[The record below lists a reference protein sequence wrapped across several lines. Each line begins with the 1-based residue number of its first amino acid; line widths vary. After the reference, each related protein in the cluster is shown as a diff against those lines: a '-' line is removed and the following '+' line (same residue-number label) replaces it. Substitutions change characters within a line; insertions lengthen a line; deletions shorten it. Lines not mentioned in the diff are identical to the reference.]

1 MSMLTPNVEELIST
15 DCSRNPIVFLRRL
28 YSPAVNIDVFG
39 NFREKVGV
47 YQLSLIFKRPP
58 QRLGQA
64 LKKQGLVRE
73 IYTFVDSA
81 KIVACVDKRLI
92 RIDTVPI
99 PIS

>member
-47 YQLSLIFKRPP
+47 YAFFSSLRMP
-58 QRLGQA
+58 
-64 LKKQGLVRE
+64 
-73 IYTFVDSA
+73 
-81 KIVACVDKRLI
+81 
-92 RIDTVPI
+92 
-99 PIS
+99 